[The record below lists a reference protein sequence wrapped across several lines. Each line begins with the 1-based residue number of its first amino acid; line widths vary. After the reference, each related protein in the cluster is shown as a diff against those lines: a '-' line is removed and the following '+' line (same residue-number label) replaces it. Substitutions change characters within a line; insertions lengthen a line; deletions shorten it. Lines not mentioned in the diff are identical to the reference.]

1 MGDAVP
7 PPAPAFPLGLQ
18 AVAFWSD
25 RVPDWPTARQLLR
38 SGSAPAEGEPLR
50 PPPPQM
56 LQGAERRRASPA
68 VALGLELA
76 RLALAEAGVDAQ
88 AVEAVFTS
96 SHGDV
101 MVTDEICRTLAQ
113 DPALLSP
120 LRFHHSVH
128 NAVAGYWSIATGNTR
143 ATTAL
148 AGHEHSFAGGLL
160 EAALRVRQLGTP
172 VLLVSLDLCPP
183 PLMQALAPARQALGA
198 ALVLGPAGTG
208 RQQLTLAAA
217 PASAAAPVPL
227 PAWLD
232 GSYQPDLARF
242 LCALARLDDN
252 DPDGIATPFS
262 APGRT
267 PPGAELRMSLG
278 GQLDLAVALD
288 G

>member
-25 RVPDWPTARQLLR
+25 RVPDWQTARQLLR
-38 SGSAPAEGEPLR
+38 SGNAPAEGEPLR

-113 DPALLSP
+113 DPALLAICR
-120 LRFHHSVH
+120 RFVELSRDRAVTSQVF
-128 NAVAGYWSIATGNTR
+128 NALPP
-143 ATTAL
+143 AL
-148 AGHEHSFAGGLL
+148 EWL
-160 EAALRVRQLGTP
+160 E
-172 VLLVSLDLCPP
+172 LDPE
-183 PLMQALAPARQALGA
+183 LAH
-198 ALVLGPAGTG
+198 
-208 RQQLTLAAA
+208 
-217 PASAAAPVPL
+217 
-227 PAWLD
+227 
-232 GSYQPDLARF
+232 
-242 LCALARLDDN
+242 
-252 DPDGIATPFS
+252 S
-262 APGRT
+262 APFN
-267 PPGAELRMSLG
+267 
-278 GQLDLAVALD
+278 GQPREDSPCT
-288 G
+288 